1 MFKSNWVNERQLKR
15 KKRVGKKLNGTADK
29 PRLSVFR
36 SNKYIYVQAIDDVKG
51 QTLASSSSLTLYKGK
66 KETKLNKEVV
76 AKVGAD
82 IAKKLLEKNI
92 TTVVFDRNGYLYT
105 GKIQALADSAREAGL
120 KF

>member
-51 QTLASSSSLTLYKGK
+51 ETLASSSSLTLFKGK
-66 KETKLNKEVV
+66 KESKLNKEVV

-82 IAKKLLEKNI
+82 IAKKLLDKNI

-105 GKIQALADSAREAGL
+105 GKIQALADAARDAGL